1 MKFYLKKENIAKR
14 DEVDEVTQLEK
25 KIKKDFGYYKLE
37 KKYKYNRY

>member
-1 MKFYLKKENIAKR
+1 MKFYLKKANIAKR
-14 DEVDEVTQLEK
+14 DEVTQLEK

>member
-25 KIKKDFGYYKLE
+25 KYICH
-37 KKYKYNRY
+37 RY